1 MKKIINLKQKLFD
14 TNKKIKSFLDA
25 FYDYLK
31 FSTAKFCIKLVIN
44 IKKKVKNKNFL
55 IFQLFAII
63 SPMLLVYL
71 FRFLYYK
78 KVEKESRTIEE
89 KFTTAKET
97 KVEKILGYETGN

>member
-1 MKKIINLKQKLFD
+1 
-14 TNKKIKSFLDA
+14 
-25 FYDYLK
+25 
-31 FSTAKFCIKLVIN
+31 
-44 IKKKVKNKNFL
+44 
-55 IFQLFAII
+55 
-63 SPMLLVYL
+63 MLLVYL